1 MWKVI
6 FSIGKF
12 KNHGVGTVFSGNLLL
27 DAIRWKLESFRKGVI
42 RRIFVI
48 FQKNSL
54 STTLSLV
61 FLLFEEK
68 R

>member
-42 RRIFVI
+42 RKIFVI
-48 FQKNSL
+48 FH
-54 STTLSLV
+54 
-61 FLLFEEK
+61 EEFFIDNFIVGFSFV
-68 R
+68 